1 MSNDV
6 NIVLEKIKMAPK
18 VRSGNDL
25 IVVLSSNAV
34 KLSTERFNEAV
45 EYIWECKL
53 VKILKVE
60 RRGIY
65 IAKIYVDVTT

>member
-6 NIVLEKIKMAPK
+6 NIVLEEIKMAPK

-25 IVVLSSNAV
+25 VVVLSSNAV

-45 EYIWECKL
+45 EYIWN
-53 VKILKVE
+53 VN
-60 RRGIY
+60 
-65 IAKIYVDVTT
+65 

>member
-1 MSNDV
+1 MS
-6 NIVLEKIKMAPK
+6 PK

-45 EYIWECKL
+45 ECIWECKL

>member
-6 NIVLEKIKMAPK
+6 NIILEKIKMSPK

>member
-6 NIVLEKIKMAPK
+6 NIVLEEIKMAPK

-25 IVVLSSNAV
+25 VVVLSSNAV

>member
-1 MSNDV
+1 
-6 NIVLEKIKMAPK
+6 MAPK

>member
-1 MSNDV
+1 MS
-6 NIVLEKIKMAPK
+6 PK

>member
-1 MSNDV
+1 
-6 NIVLEKIKMAPK
+6 MAPK

-25 IVVLSSNAV
+25 VVVLSSNAV

>member
-6 NIVLEKIKMAPK
+6 NIVLEEIKMAPK